1 MPGIAA
7 ARNAQ
12 SLLLGTTQRA
22 CVTAFEVVRR
32 SRLGCFAASRS
43 GKAVTRASS
52 EANVSDDRRVPGDWA
67 AILDHLERRRA
78 AARAMGGAE
87 RVARQRSG
95 GRLDARARVERLCD
109 PGTFVELGLLVGS
122 EAEIPAD
129 GFVAGSGRID
139 GRTVLV
145 GAEDFTVMGGSIGI
159 RAHAK
164 RYRLAELAL
173 EQRVPLIMML
183 DGAGERAQNASERYP
198 RSPND
203 LQALNRLS
211 GHVPLVAMIMGPS
224 AGHSALVAPLAD
236 FVVMVEGAAAF
247 AAGPPLVANATGEIA
262 SKEELGGARVHAT
275 QSGLA
280 HNTAADDDAALAL
293 VRRYLGH
300 FPSSAW
306 QSPPLPVA
314 AHPGDAD
321 RGPRSLEG
329 ILELIPADHR
339 KAYDVTRVI
348 ELLVDGGEFLE
359 IAPAFGR
366 AIVTALARLGGASVA
381 IVANQPIF
389 KAGSIDGEAA
399 DKASH
404 FIEVADAFHLPV
416 VFLADTPGIMVGK
429 VAEREGILRRAMR
442 MYAAQARIRGAKVHA
457 TLRKVYG
464 VGSCLMGMNPFDS
477 QTATL
482 AFPIARLG
490 AMPASG
496 AGEAAHADESLQDQ
510 LVANELAAAYRT
522 ADGLSYDDIIDPREL
537 RNRILDA
544 LALARNRSTTL
555 GPAHHTGIRP

>member
-1 MPGIAA
+1 
-7 ARNAQ
+7 
-12 SLLLGTTQRA
+12 
-22 CVTAFEVVRR
+22 
-32 SRLGCFAASRS
+32 
-43 GKAVTRASS
+43 
-52 EANVSDDRRVPGDWA
+52 VSDDKRVPGDWA
-67 AILDHLERRRA
+67 AILDDLERRRA
-78 AARAMGGAE
+78 AARAMGGPE

-95 GRLDARARVERLCD
+95 GRLDARARIERLYD
-109 PGTFVELGLLVGS
+109 PGTFVELGPLVGG

-139 GRTVLV
+139 GHTVLV

-173 EQRVPLIMML
+173 EQRVPLVMML

-203 LQALNRLS
+203 LQALSRLS
-211 GHVPLVAMIMGPS
+211 GQVPLVAMIMGPS

-247 AAGPPLVANATGEIA
+247 AAGPPLVATATGEIA
-262 SKEELGGARVHAT
+262 NKEELGGTRVHAT
-275 QSGLA
+275 LSGLA
-280 HNTAADDDAALAL
+280 HNTAADDEAALAL
-293 VRRYLGH
+293 VRRYLGF

-306 QSPPLPVA
+306 KRPPCA
-314 AHPGDAD
+314 RDEGAGDRDRD
-321 RGPRSLEG
+321 RGARTIDG
-329 ILELIPADHR
+329 ILDLIPADHR
-339 KAYDVTRVI
+339 KGYDVTKVI
-348 ELLVDGGEFLE
+348 ELLVDGGDFLE
-359 IAPAFGR
+359 VQPAFGR
-366 AIVTALARLGGASVA
+366 AIVTALARLGGAPVA
-381 IVANQPIF
+381 IVANQPTF

-399 DKASH
+399 DKAAH

-442 MYAAQARIRGAKVHA
+442 MYAVQARIRGAKVHV

-496 AGEAAHADESLQDQ
+496 AGEAAHADESLQGQ
-510 LVANELAAAYRT
+510 LVASELSAAYRT
-522 ADGLSYDDIIDPREL
+522 ADGLSYDDVIDPREL
-537 RNRILDA
+537 RNRILAA
-544 LALARNRSTTL
+544 LALAANRSAAHL
-555 GPAHHTGIRP
+555 EPAKHTGIRP